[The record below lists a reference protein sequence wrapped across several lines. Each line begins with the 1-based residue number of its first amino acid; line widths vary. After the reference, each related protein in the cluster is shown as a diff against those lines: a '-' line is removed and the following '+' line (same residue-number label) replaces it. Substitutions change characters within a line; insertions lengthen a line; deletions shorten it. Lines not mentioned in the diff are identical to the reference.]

1 MSIEDIK
8 EIAALFNISAP
19 IITALVVLAICVPNA
34 DKLLVL
40 LSKIQNLCSFASSRA
55 RKGAIANAIRGNI
68 LGASKKLKLKNIGVL
83 CSDLKIDWIKEETQE
98 SFLSNK
104 QVIIRMSQ
112 KANPHQNYVTAVNA
126 YVSQALL
133 PHAKRYVDDSI
144 LTMSKASISR
154 LIIVNSDAD
163 AIEYFDDNVLY
174 PLIGENN
181 DARELYDR
189 LCTIDKNGMF
199 INILLNEYSKAAKKI
214 YPDRPDPLLIAE
226 SSEFLTFLY
235 RIAMRASGDINELV
249 FNREYFKVGISLTA
263 NATTIM
269 RSGLR
274 PYIRHMTESVENGI
288 ETIYV
293 FGLGRKMLTAQ
304 RIIEAF
310 EETSVSISKTVTHY
324 YKHRSNDSGKS
335 INGVCYEVRIYQ
347 KPKTRS
353 KRKVADDIR

>member
-40 LSKIQNLCSFASSRA
+40 LSKIQNLCSFASSKA
-55 RKGAIANAIRGNI
+55 RKGTIANAIRGNI
-68 LGASKKLKLKNIGVL
+68 LGASKKLQLKNTGIL
-83 CSDLKIDWIKEETQE
+83 CSDLKIDWVKEETQE

-112 KANPHQNYVTAVNA
+112 KTNPHQNYVTAVNA

-144 LTMSKASISR
+144 LKMSKASISR

-163 AIEYFDDNVLY
+163 AIEYFDDNVLC
-174 PLIGENN
+174 PLISEND
-181 DARELYDR
+181 DAKELYER
-189 LCTIDKNGMF
+189 LCAIDKNGMF
-199 INILLNEYSKAAKKI
+199 INILLNEYSKAVKKI
-214 YPDRPDPLLIAE
+214 YPDKPDPLLIAE

-249 FNREYFKVGISLTA
+249 FNREYFKVCISLTA
-263 NATTIM
+263 NAMTIAH
-269 RSGLR
+269 SGLR
-274 PYIRHMTESVENGI
+274 PYLRHMTKSVKNGI

-293 FGLGRKMLTAQ
+293 FGLGRKMLIAQ
-304 RIIEAF
+304 HIIEAF
-310 EETSVSISKTVTHY
+310 EETNMSVSKVIAHY
-324 YKHRSNDSGKS
+324 YKHRSNDGGKS
-335 INGVCYEVRIYQ
+335 VDGVCYEVRIYQ
-347 KPKTRS
+347 KTETRS
-353 KRKVADDIR
+353 KQK